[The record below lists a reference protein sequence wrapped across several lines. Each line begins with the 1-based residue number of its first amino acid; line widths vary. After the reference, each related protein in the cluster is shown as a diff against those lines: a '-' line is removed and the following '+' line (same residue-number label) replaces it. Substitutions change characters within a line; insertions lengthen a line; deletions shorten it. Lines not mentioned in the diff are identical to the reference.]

1 MISGKLVADP
11 LFLGLTRPSMILGVS
26 YVFASLNILGSLMAF
41 VITNNFI
48 FLIIILP
55 VLHGVAYLIC
65 LKEPLALEI
74 LIMKSSNFMQCSN
87 KTFYNGTNSYDLY

>member
-1 MISGKLVADP
+1 MADGRLMVDP

-26 YVFASLNILGSLMAF
+26 YVFASLNILGSLLLF
-41 VITNNFI
+41 VMTNK
-48 FLIIILP
+48 LSYLLVLLP
-55 VLHGVAYLIC
+55 FLHGIAYLIC

-74 LIMKSSNFMQCSN
+74 IIMKSSNFMKCKN